1 MVHETLAA
9 TNAVVTLDVALPD
22 IFWGW
27 FVTMNMWAKSI
38 GTGLVFMLF
47 LLLRK
52 NASEVDDSLRRNVL
66 IASFVMMNVFL
77 LFTWLDLH
85 QMLRMWHIFV
95 YPHWTSAIT
104 VGAWMATV
112 FVGLEFIMIAVMI
125 RKEKCLLTKEPAAFF
140 DKTLFWVT
148 LLAIPV
154 TLYTAG
160 IMAEATAR
168 ELWQMPTESVQ
179 MILAATLSG
188 SAAMI
193 LLGGSKLSDETNNFF
208 GAILGLSALMAFIIY
223 MSEYIFGAMKAEEV
237 AAILHY
243 VKGDGEYAT
252 MFWIGQWVAYILPM
266 ILVVLSRVS
275 NSRTILTLAAIL
287 AIAGLWV
294 VKHVWLVIPQL
305 LPLS

>member
-1 MVHETLAA
+1 MIHETLAA
-9 TNAVVTLDVALPD
+9 TNAVVTLDVALPE

-27 FVTMNMWAKSI
+27 YVTMNMWAKSI
-38 GTGLVFMLF
+38 GTGLIFMLF
-47 LLLRK
+47 LLLKK
-52 NASEVDDSLRRNVL
+52 NSSEMSGLRTPVV
-66 IASFVMMNVFL
+66 ITSFIFMNIFL
-77 LFTWLDLH
+77 LFTLADLH
-85 QMLRMWHIFV
+85 QPFRMWHIFV
-95 YPHWTSAIT
+95 YSHMTSAIT
-104 VGAWMATV
+104 VGAWMATI
-112 FVGLEFIMIAVMI
+112 FVGLESLMIAVMI
-125 RKEKCLLTKEPAAFF
+125 LKKNTAAF
-140 DKTLFWVT
+140 DKILFWVT

-160 IMAEATAR
+160 ILAEATAR
-168 ELWQMPTESVQ
+168 ELWQMPTEAAQ

-188 SAAMI
+188 SATII
-193 LLGGSKLSDETNNFF
+193 LLGGSKLSDETKRFF

-237 AAILHY
+237 AAVLHY
-243 VKGDGEYAT
+243 IKGDGEYAT

-266 ILVVLSRVS
+266 LLVVLSRVS
-275 NSRTILTLAAIL
+275 NSNTLLSLASIL

>member
-1 MVHETLAA
+1 MIHESIAA
-9 TNAVVTLDVALPD
+9 THAVVTLDVALPEV
-22 IFWGW
+22 FWGW

-38 GTGLVFMLF
+38 GTGLIFMLF

-52 NASEVDDSLRRNVL
+52 NSSEMNGLRTPV
-66 IASFVMMNVFL
+66 IIVSFVMMNVFL
-77 LFTWLDLH
+77 LFTLADLH
-85 QMLRMWHIFV
+85 QPFRMWHIFF

-104 VGAWMATV
+104 VGAWMATI
-112 FVGLEFIMIAVMI
+112 FVGLEFVMAAIMI
-125 RKEKCLLTKEPAAFF
+125 RKDKCLLTKDTTVSF
-140 DKTLFWVT
+140 DKLLFWLT

-160 IMAEATAR
+160 LMAEATAR

-193 LLGGSKLSDETNNFF
+193 LIGGSKLSDETTKFF
-208 GAILGLSALMAFIIY
+208 GSILGLSALMAFIIY
-223 MSEYIFGAMKAEEV
+223 MSEYIFGSMKAEEV
-237 AAILHY
+237 TAILAY
-243 VKGDGEYAT
+243 IKGDGEYAT
-252 MFWIGQWVAYILPM
+252 MFWIGQWVAYIIPM
-266 ILVVLSRVS
+266 ILVGLSRTYD
-275 NSRTILTLAAIL
+275 SRSILKLAAVL

-305 LPLS
+305 LSLS

>member
-1 MVHETLAA
+1 MIHESIAA
-9 TNAVVTLDVALPD
+9 TQAVVTLDVPLPD

-47 LLLRK
+47 LLMKKNPDEMKGLRTPT
-52 NASEVDDSLRRNVL
+52 L
-66 IASFVMMNVFL
+66 IVSFVMMNVFL
-77 LFTWLDLH
+77 LFTLADLH
-85 QMLRMWHIFV
+85 QPFRMWHIFF

-112 FVGLEFIMIAVMI
+112 FVGLESLMIVVML
-125 RKEKCLLTKEPAAFF
+125 RKDKCLLTKNPTGFF
-140 DKTLFWVT
+140 DKLLFWVT

-168 ELWQMPTESVQ
+168 ELWQMSTESVQ

-193 LLGGSKLSDETNNFF
+193 LLGGSKLSDKTKQFF

-223 MSEYIFGAMKAEEV
+223 MSEYIFGGMKSEEV
-237 AAILHY
+237 IAILSNI
-243 VKGDGEYAT
+243 KGDGEYAT

-266 ILVVLSRVS
+266 FLIVFARVS
-275 NSRTILTLAAIL
+275 NSSNLLNLASIL
-287 AIAGLWV
+287 AIVGLWV

-305 LPLS
+305 LSLS

>member
-9 TNAVVTLDVALPD
+9 TNAVVTLDVALPEV
-22 IFWGW
+22 FWGW
-27 FVTMNMWAKSI
+27 YVTMNMWAKSI

-47 LLLRK
+47 LLLRRNPEEMK
-52 NASEVDDSLRRNVL
+52 GLRTSAMIV
-66 IASFVMMNVFL
+66 SFVMMNVFL
-77 LFTWLDLH
+77 LFTLADLH
-85 QMLRMWHIFV
+85 QPFRMWHIFF
-95 YPHWTSAIT
+95 YPHLTSAIT
-104 VGAWMATV
+104 VGAWMASI
-112 FVGLEFIMIAVMI
+112 FVGLESLMIVVMLF
-125 RKEKCLLTKEPAAFF
+125 KKDTVTY
-140 DKTLFWVT
+140 DKLLFWTT

-168 ELWQMPTESVQ
+168 ELWQMPTEAVQ

-193 LLGGSKLSDETNNFF
+193 LLGGNKLSDETKSFF
-208 GAILGLSALMAFIIY
+208 ANILGLSALMAFIIY

-243 VKGDGEYAT
+243 VKGEGEYAT

-266 ILVVLSRVS
+266 ILVALYRVS
-275 NSRTILTLAAIL
+275 RSSAMLNLAAIL
-287 AIAGLWV
+287 AIVGLWV

>member
-1 MVHETLAA
+1 MVHETLSA

-27 FVTMNMWAKSI
+27 YVTMNMWAKSI
-38 GTGLVFMLF
+38 GTGLIFMLF
-47 LLLRK
+47 LLMKK
-52 NASEVDDSLRRNVL
+52 NANEMEGLRTSTL
-66 IASFVMMNVFL
+66 IVSFVFMNIFL

-85 QMLRMWHIFV
+85 QMWRMWHIFV

-104 VGAWMATV
+104 VGAWMATL
-112 FVGLEFIMIAVMI
+112 FVGLEFLMIVVM
-125 RKEKCLLTKEPAAFF
+125 LLKKNTEAF
-140 DKTLFWVT
+140 DKLLFWVT

-168 ELWQMPTESVQ
+168 ELWQMPTESAQ

-193 LLGGSKLSDETNNFF
+193 LLGGNKLSDDTKRFF

-237 AAILHY
+237 AAILEY
-243 VKGDGEYAT
+243 VKGHGEYSS

-266 ILVVLSRVS
+266 LLVALSRVNNS
-275 NSRTILTLAAIL
+275 NAMLNLAAIL
-287 AIAGLWV
+287 AIAGLWI

>member
-9 TNAVVTLDVALPD
+9 TNAVVTLDVALPE

-27 FVTMNMWAKSI
+27 YVTMNMWAKSI
-38 GTGLVFMLF
+38 GTGLIFMIF
-47 LLLRK
+47 LLLKK
-52 NASEVDDSLRRNVL
+52 NSSEMYGLRTPV
-66 IASFVMMNVFL
+66 IVTSFIMMNIFL
-77 LFTWLDLH
+77 LFTLADLH
-85 QMLRMWHIFV
+85 QPFRMWHIFF

-104 VGAWMATV
+104 VGAWMATI
-112 FVGLEFIMIAVMI
+112 FVGLEFVMMAAMI
-125 RKEKCLLTKEPAAFF
+125 RKDKCLLTKDATGFF
-140 DKTLFWVT
+140 DKLLLWAT

-193 LLGGSKLSDETNNFF
+193 LLGGSKLSDKTNRFF
-208 GAILGLSALMAFIIY
+208 GTILGLSALMAFIIY

-237 AAILHY
+237 AAVLHY
-243 VKGDGEYAT
+243 IKGDGEYAS

-266 ILVVLSRVS
+266 LLVVLSRVS
-275 NSRTILTLAAIL
+275 NSRSILALASIL
-287 AIAGLWV
+287 AIAGLWI

>member
-9 TNAVVTLDVALPD
+9 TNAVVTLDVALPEV
-22 IFWGW
+22 FWGW
-27 FVTMNMWAKSI
+27 YVTMNMWAKSI

-52 NASEVDDSLRRNVL
+52 NSQEMKGLRTSAMIV
-66 IASFVMMNVFL
+66 SFVMMNIFL
-77 LFTWLDLH
+77 LFTLADLH
-85 QMLRMWHIFV
+85 QPFRMWHIFF
-95 YPHWTSAIT
+95 YPHLTSAIS
-104 VGAWMATV
+104 VGAWMATI
-112 FVGLEFIMIAVMI
+112 FVGLEFLMIVVMLF
-125 RKEKCLLTKEPAAFF
+125 KKDTVAY
-140 DKTLFWVT
+140 DKLLFWTT

-168 ELWQMPTESVQ
+168 ELWQMPTEAVQ

-193 LLGGSKLSDETNNFF
+193 LLGGNKLSDETKSFF
-208 GAILGLSALMAFIIY
+208 ANILGLSALMAFIIY

-243 VKGDGEYAT
+243 VKGEGEYAT

-266 ILVVLSRVS
+266 ILVALYRVS
-275 NSRTILTLAAIL
+275 RSSAMLNLAAIL

>member
-1 MVHETLAA
+1 MIHETLAA
-9 TNAVVTLDVALPD
+9 TNAVVTLDVPLPD
-22 IFWGW
+22 VFWGW

-52 NASEVDDSLRRNVL
+52 NSSEMSGLRTPAIIV
-66 IASFVMMNVFL
+66 SFIMMNVFL
-77 LFTWLDLH
+77 LFTLADLH
-85 QMLRMWHIFV
+85 QPFRMWHIFF

-104 VGAWMATV
+104 VGAWMATI
-112 FVGLEFIMIAVMI
+112 FVGLEFVMAAMMI
-125 RKEKCLLTKEPAAFF
+125 RKDKCLLTKNATESF
-140 DKTLFWVT
+140 DKLLFWVT

-188 SAAMI
+188 SAAII
-193 LLGGSKLSDETNNFF
+193 LLGGSKLSDETKNFF
-208 GAILGLSALMAFIIY
+208 ASILGLSALLAFIIY
-223 MSEYIFGAMKAEEV
+223 MSEYVFGSMKAEEV
-237 AAILHY
+237 TAILAY

-266 ILVVLSRVS
+266 ALVGLYRVS
-275 NSRTILTLAAIL
+275 KSNSILTLAAIL

>member
-9 TNAVVTLDVALPD
+9 TNAVVTLDVALPE

-27 FVTMNMWAKSI
+27 YVTMNMWAKSI

-47 LLLRK
+47 LLLKK
-52 NASEVDDSLRRNVL
+52 NSSEMNGLRTPVM
-66 IASFVMMNVFL
+66 IASFIFMNIFL
-77 LFTWLDLH
+77 IFTWLDLH
-85 QMLRMWHIFV
+85 QMWRMWHIFF

-104 VGAWMATV
+104 VGAWMATL
-112 FVGLEFIMIAVMI
+112 FVGLEFLMIVVMI
-125 RKEKCLLTKEPAAFF
+125 LKKNEEAF
-140 DKTLFWVT
+140 DKLLFWVT

-168 ELWQMPTESVQ
+168 ELWQMPTESAQ

-188 SAAMI
+188 SAAII
-193 LLGGSKLSDETNNFF
+193 LLGGSKLSDETKQFF

-243 VKGDGEYAT
+243 VKGDGEYAV

-266 ILVVLSRVS
+266 LLVALSRVS
-275 NSRTILTLAAIL
+275 KSSAMLNLAAIL
-287 AIAGLWV
+287 AIVGLWV

>member
-1 MVHETLAA
+1 MVHESLAA
-9 TNAVVTLDVALPD
+9 THAVVTLDVALPD
-22 IFWGW
+22 VFWGW
-27 FVTMNMWAKSI
+27 YVTMNMWAKSI
-38 GTGLVFMLF
+38 GTGLIFMLF

-52 NASEVDDSLRRNVL
+52 NSDEMSGLRTSATIV
-66 IASFVMMNVFL
+66 SFVMMNVFL
-77 LFTWLDLH
+77 LFTLADLH
-85 QMLRMWHIFV
+85 QPFRMWHIFF

-112 FVGLEFIMIAVMI
+112 FVGLEFIMMAVMI
-125 RKEKCLLTKEPAAFF
+125 RKDKCILTKNPTGFF
-140 DKTLFWVT
+140 DKLLFWVT

-160 IMAEATAR
+160 IMAESTAR
-168 ELWQMPTESVQ
+168 ELWQMPTEAVQ

-188 SAAMI
+188 SAAII
-193 LLGGSKLSDETNNFF
+193 LLGGSKLSDETKSFF
-208 GAILGLSALMAFIIY
+208 ASILGLSALMAFIIY

-266 ILVVLSRVS
+266 LLVALYRVS
-275 NSRTILTLAAIL
+275 RSSAMLNLAAIL
-287 AIAGLWV
+287 AIVGLWV

>member
-1 MVHETLAA
+1 MIHESLAA
-9 TNAVVTLDVALPD
+9 THAVVTLDVGLPD

-38 GTGLVFMLF
+38 GTGLIFMLF
-47 LLLRK
+47 LLLKK
-52 NASEVDDSLRRNVL
+52 NPGEMKGLRTPTL
-66 IASFVMMNVFL
+66 IVSFIFMNIFL
-77 LFTWLDLH
+77 LFTLADLH
-85 QMLRMWHIFV
+85 QPFRMWHIFF

-104 VGAWMATV
+104 VGAWMATI

-125 RKEKCLLTKEPAAFF
+125 RKEKCLLTKQPIVFF

-168 ELWQMPTESVQ
+168 ELWQMPTESAQ

-188 SAAMI
+188 SAAII
-193 LLGGSKLSDETNNFF
+193 LLGGSKLSDETKQFF

-223 MSEYIFGAMKAEEV
+223 MSEYIFGSMKAEEV
-237 AAILHY
+237 AAILQY

-266 ILVVLSRVS
+266 LLVAFSRVS
-275 NSRTILTLAAIL
+275 KSNSILSLAAIL
-287 AIAGLWV
+287 AIVGLWV

-305 LPLS
+305 LPMS

>member
-1 MVHETLAA
+1 MVEHTLAA
-9 TNAVVTLDVALPD
+9 TNAVVTLDVPLPD

-38 GTGLVFMLF
+38 GTGLIFMLF

-52 NASEVDDSLRRNVL
+52 NANEVDNGLRTKTL
-66 IASFVMMNVFL
+66 IVSFIMMNIFL
-77 LFTWLDLH
+77 LFTLADLH
-85 QMLRMWHIFV
+85 QPFRMWHIFF

-112 FVGLEFIMIAVMI
+112 FVGLEFVMIAVMI
-125 RKEKCLLTKEPAAFF
+125 RKEKCLLTKEPTTFF

-168 ELWQMPTESVQ
+168 ELWQMPTEAVQ

-188 SAAMI
+188 SAAII
-193 LLGGSKLSDETNNFF
+193 LLGGSKLSDETKSFF
-208 GAILGLSALMAFIIY
+208 ASILGLSALMAFIIY
-223 MSEYIFGAMKAEEV
+223 MSEYIFGAMKAEEA
-237 AAILHY
+237 AAILDY

-266 ILVVLSRVS
+266 ILVALYRVS
-275 NSRTILTLAAIL
+275 RSSAMLNLAAIL
-287 AIAGLWV
+287 AIVGLWV

>member
-1 MVHETLAA
+1 MVHESLAA
-9 TNAVVTLDVALPD
+9 THAVVTLDVALPD
-22 IFWGW
+22 VFWGW
-27 FVTMNMWAKSI
+27 FVTMNMWAKSV
-38 GTGLVFMLF
+38 GTGLIFMLF

-52 NASEVDDSLRRNVL
+52 APNEVDSGLRTKTV
-66 IASFVMMNVFL
+66 IVSFVFMNIFL

-85 QMLRMWHIFV
+85 QMWRMWHIFV

-104 VGAWMATV
+104 VGAWMATL
-112 FVGLEFIMIAVMI
+112 FVGLEFLMIVIMI
-125 RKEKCLLTKEPAAFF
+125 KNNGTAAF
-140 DKTLFWVT
+140 DKLLFWVT

-168 ELWQMPTESVQ
+168 ELWQMPTESAQ

-188 SAAMI
+188 SAAM
-193 LLGGSKLSDETNNFF
+193 LLIGGSKLSDESKSFL
-208 GAILGLSALMAFIIY
+208 GSILGLSALMAFIIY
-223 MSEYIFGAMKAEEV
+223 MSEYVFGAMKSEDA
-237 AAILHY
+237 AAILAY
-243 VKGDGEYAT
+243 VKGNGEYST

-266 ILVVLSRVS
+266 LLVALYRVS
-275 NSRTILTLAAIL
+275 RSSALLSLASIL
-287 AIAGLWV
+287 AIVGLWV

>member
-1 MVHETLAA
+1 MVHETVTA

-27 FVTMNMWAKSI
+27 YVTMNMWAKSI
-38 GTGLVFMLF
+38 GTGLIFMLF
-47 LLLRK
+47 LLMKK
-52 NASEVDDSLRRNVL
+52 NASEMEGLRTSTL
-66 IASFVMMNVFL
+66 IVSFAFMNIFL

-85 QMLRMWHIFV
+85 QMWRMWHIFF

-104 VGAWMATV
+104 VGAWMATL
-112 FVGLEFIMIAVMI
+112 FVGLEFLMIVVM
-125 RKEKCLLTKEPAAFF
+125 LLKNNTAAF
-140 DKTLFWVT
+140 DKLLFWVT

-168 ELWQMPTESVQ
+168 ELWQMPTESAQ

-193 LLGGSKLSDETNNFF
+193 LIGGAKLSDETKRFF

-237 AAILHY
+237 AAILDY
-243 VKGDGEYAT
+243 VKGHGEYST

-266 ILVVLSRVS
+266 LLVAFSRIN
-275 NSRTILTLAAIL
+275 NSTAMLNLAAIL
-287 AIAGLWV
+287 AIVGLWV

>member
-1 MVHETLAA
+1 MVHESLAA
-9 TNAVVTLDVALPD
+9 THAVVTLDVAIPD
-22 IFWGW
+22 VFWHW
-27 FVTMNMWAKSI
+27 YVTMNMWAKSI
-38 GTGLVFMLF
+38 GTGLIFMLF
-47 LLLRK
+47 LLMKK
-52 NASEVDDSLRRNVL
+52 NASEMAGLRTSTL
-66 IASFVMMNVFL
+66 IVSFVFMNIFL
-77 LFTWLDLH
+77 FFTWLDLH
-85 QMLRMWHIFV
+85 QMWRMWHIFV

-104 VGAWMATV
+104 VGAWMATL
-112 FVGLEFIMIAVMI
+112 FVGLEFVMIAVMI
-125 RKEKCLLTKEPAAFF
+125 RKEKCLLTKNPTAFF

-168 ELWQMPTESVQ
+168 ELWQMPTESAQ

-188 SAAMI
+188 SAMI
-193 LLGGSKLSDETNNFF
+193 ILIGGNKLSDETKRFF

-237 AAILHY
+237 AAILEY

-266 ILVVLSRVS
+266 LLVALSRVS
-275 NSRTILTLAAIL
+275 NSNAMLSLASIL
-287 AIAGLWV
+287 AIVGLWV

>member
-1 MVHETLAA
+1 MIHESIAA
-9 TNAVVTLDVALPD
+9 THAVVTLDIPLPD
-22 IFWGW
+22 VFWGW

-52 NASEVDDSLRRNVL
+52 NPDEMKGLRTSTL
-66 IASFVMMNVFL
+66 IVSFIFMNIFL
-77 LFTWLDLH
+77 LFTLADLH
-85 QMLRMWHIFV
+85 QPFRMWHIFF

-104 VGAWMATV
+104 VGAWMATL
-112 FVGLEFIMIAVMI
+112 FVGLEFLMII
-125 RKEKCLLTKEPAAFF
+125 LGFQKKTESF
-140 DKTLFWVT
+140 DKLLFWVT

-168 ELWQMPTESVQ
+168 ELWQMSTESVQ

-188 SAAMI
+188 AGAII
-193 LLGGSKLSDETNNFF
+193 LLGGSKLSDETKQFF
-208 GAILGLSALMAFIIY
+208 GAILGLSALLAFIVY
-223 MSEYIFGAMKAEEV
+223 MSEYIFGGMKSEEV
-237 AAILHY
+237 IAILAH
-243 VKGDGEYAT
+243 VKSNGDYST

-266 ILVVLSRVS
+266 LLVALARVS
-275 NSRTILTLAAIL
+275 KSSSMLSLAAIL
-287 AIAGLWV
+287 AIVGLWV

>member
-1 MVHETLAA
+1 MVEHTLAA
-9 TNAVVTLDVALPD
+9 THAVVTLDVPLPD

-47 LLLRK
+47 LLLRRNPEEMK
-52 NASEVDDSLRRNVL
+52 GLRTSAMIV
-66 IASFVMMNVFL
+66 SFIMMNIFL
-77 LFTWLDLH
+77 LFTLADLH
-85 QMLRMWHIFV
+85 QPFRMWHIFF

-104 VGAWMATV
+104 VGAWMATI
-112 FVGLEFIMIAVMI
+112 FVGLESLMIVVMLF
-125 RKEKCLLTKEPAAFF
+125 KKDTVTY
-140 DKTLFWVT
+140 DKLLFWTT

-154 TLYTAG
+154 TLYTAA

-168 ELWQMPTESVQ
+168 ELWQMPTEAVQ

-188 SAAMI
+188 SAAII
-193 LLGGSKLSDETNNFF
+193 LLGGSKLSDETKSFF
-208 GAILGLSALMAFIIY
+208 ASILGLSALMAFIIY
-223 MSEYIFGAMKAEEV
+223 MSEYVFGAMKAEEV

-266 ILVVLSRVS
+266 LLIALYRVS
-275 NSRTILTLAAIL
+275 RSSAMLNLAAIL
-287 AIAGLWV
+287 AIVGLWV

>member
-9 TNAVVTLDVALPD
+9 TNAVVTLDVAIPD

-27 FVTMNMWAKSI
+27 YVTMNMWAKSI

-52 NASEVDDSLRRNVL
+52 NPDEMKGLRTSTL
-66 IASFVMMNVFL
+66 IVSFIFMNIFL
-77 LFTWLDLH
+77 LFTLADLH
-85 QMLRMWHIFV
+85 QPFRMWYIFF

-104 VGAWMATV
+104 VGAWMASI
-112 FVGLEFIMIAVMI
+112 FVALESLMIVI
-125 RKEKCLLTKEPAAFF
+125 IFF
-140 DKTLFWVT
+140 KKDTATYDKLLFWIT

-168 ELWQMPTESVQ
+168 ELWQMPTEAVQ

-188 SAAMI
+188 SAAII
-193 LLGGSKLSDETNNFF
+193 LLGGSKLSDETKQFF

-223 MSEYIFGAMKAEEV
+223 MSEYIFGAMKSEEV

-252 MFWIGQWVAYILPM
+252 MFWVGQWVAYILPM
-266 ILVVLSRVS
+266 LLIALARVS
-275 NSRTILTLAAIL
+275 KSSAILNLAAIL

-294 VKHVWLVIPQL
+294 VKHIWLIIPQL

>member
-1 MVHETLAA
+1 MIHESLAA
-9 TNAVVTLDVALPD
+9 THAVVTLDVPLPD
-22 IFWGW
+22 VFWGW

-47 LLLRK
+47 LLLKK
-52 NASEVDDSLRRNVL
+52 NSSEMNGLRTLTLVV
-66 IASFVMMNVFL
+66 SFIFMNIFL
-77 LFTWLDLH
+77 LFTLADLH
-85 QMLRMWHIFV
+85 QPFRMWHIFF

-104 VGAWMATV
+104 VGAWMATL
-112 FVGLEFIMIAVMI
+112 FVGIEFVMI
-125 RKEKCLLTKEPAAFF
+125 VAMLRKDKCLITKDPVKFY
-140 DKTLFWVT
+140 DKTLFWLT

-160 IMAEATAR
+160 IMAEASAR
-168 ELWQMPTESVQ
+168 ELWQMSTESVQ

-188 SAAMI
+188 SAAII
-193 LLGGSKLSDETNNFF
+193 LLGGSKLSDETKQFF

-223 MSEYIFGAMKAEEV
+223 MSEYIFGGMKSEEV
-237 AAILHY
+237 IAILAH
-243 VKGDGEYAT
+243 VKGNGDYAT

-266 ILVVLSRVS
+266 LLVALARVS
-275 NSRTILTLAAIL
+275 KSNSLLSLAAIL
-287 AIAGLWV
+287 AIVGLWV

>member
-1 MVHETLAA
+1 MIHESIAA
-9 TNAVVTLDVALPD
+9 THAVVTLDVALPEV
-22 IFWGW
+22 FWGW

-38 GTGLVFMLF
+38 GTGLIFMLF

-52 NASEVDDSLRRNVL
+52 NPKEMDGVRTPV
-66 IASFVMMNVFL
+66 IIISFIMMNVFL
-77 LFTWLDLH
+77 LFTLADLH
-85 QMLRMWHIFV
+85 QPFRMWHIFF

-104 VGAWMATV
+104 VGAWMATI
-112 FVGLEFIMIAVMI
+112 FVGLEFVMAAAMV
-125 RKEKCLLTKEPAAFF
+125 RKDKCLLTKQPTEFF
-140 DKTLFWVT
+140 DKLLFWTT

-160 IMAEATAR
+160 IMAESTAR

-193 LLGGSKLSDETNNFF
+193 LIGGSKLSDETTNFF
-208 GAILGLSALMAFIIY
+208 GSILGLSALMAFIIY
-223 MSEYIFGAMKAEEV
+223 MSEYIFGSMKAEEV
-237 AAILHY
+237 TAILAY

-252 MFWIGQWVAYILPM
+252 MFWIGQWVAYLIPM
-266 ILVVLSRVS
+266 ILVGLSRVN
-275 NSRTILTLAAIL
+275 NSRSILKLAAVL

-305 LPLS
+305 LSLS